1 MSEVKRTG
9 ITWNVLELEFKGVGI
24 YESPYTDV
32 VMEVEFTSPDGVK
45 SVIPGFWDGGNTW
58 KVRFAPYISGCW
70 KWQSSAE
77 VKDEGLKGKS
87 GEVCVEPYSG
97 ENKLYRHGFL
107 KINENGRGFCHDD
120 GKPFFWLGDTL
131 WSCPGR
137 ATIDEWKECI
147 ALRSA
152 QGFNVAQVNSL
163 PQHDSSGVDDY
174 RNPFELGEEIWD
186 LKKLKPEYFQYFDQ
200 QMRIT
205 AEAGMITAMVVLWF
219 DYVPGANP
227 TWGVK
232 RKAAFSTEDASRY
245 GRYLAARYGAFGPAW
260 LISGDSDY
268 INPDVISTYD
278 AAARAITKGLPY
290 KPLMTAHLYGELST
304 PSMLEQKE
312 WLDFHMY
319 QSSHNKRSEHVAA
332 KCSAECRAYQT
343 VKPVL
348 NGEPIYERI
357 GFYRESGCA
366 DRGFVR
372 KTGWYSILS
381 GGNAGI
387 TYGAHGLWS
396 WHREGEEFIPK
407 EAWHMPVDW
416 KEAVKFE
423 GSDDYARIKNFFE
436 KLPYWELEPA
446 PHMCSE
452 ELTNQ
457 VIAAASKD
465 SRIIVAYVKDCSS
478 FNLEVSE
485 ERDFSGSWFNP
496 INEEEVMAELE
507 VKGGTVT
514 LKQVPWNGEAVL
526 VLRS

>member
-1 MSEVKRTG
+1 MDEVKG
-9 ITWNVLELEFKGVGI
+9 KAVTWNVFELEFKGVGN

-32 VMEVEFTSPDGVK
+32 VMGVEFTSPEGVK
-45 SVIPGFWDGGNTW
+45 LSIPGFWDGGNTW
-58 KVRFAPYISGCW
+58 KVRFAPFLSGYW
-70 KWQSSAE
+70 KWQSIADI
-77 VKDEGLKGKS
+77 KDEGLHGKS
-87 GEVCVEPYSG
+87 GEVFVEEYSG
-97 ENKLYRHGFL
+97 ENQLYSHGFL

-131 WSCPGR
+131 WSCPSK
-137 ATIDEWKECI
+137 ATMDEWKELI
-147 ALRSA
+147 AVRSA

-163 PQHDSSGVDDY
+163 PQHDCSGVNDY
-174 RNPFELGEEIWD
+174 RIPFEIGEEMWD
-186 LKKLKPEYFQYFDQ
+186 LKKLKPEYFQYFDE

-205 AEAGMITAMVVLWF
+205 AEAGMVTAMVVLWF

-232 RKAAFSTEDASRY
+232 RKAEFSTEDASRY
-245 GRYLAARYGAFGPAW
+245 GRYLAARYGAFGPTW

-268 INPDVISTYD
+268 INPDVILTYD
-278 AAARAITKGLPY
+278 AAARAIREGLPY

-304 PSMLEQKE
+304 PSNLEQKE

-348 NGEPIYERI
+348 NGEPIYEQI

-366 DRGFVR
+366 DRGFIR

-396 WHREGEEFIPK
+396 WHREGEEFFP
-407 EAWHMPVDW
+407 EAAWHMPADW
-416 KEAVKFE
+416 KAAIKFE
-423 GSDDYARIKNFFE
+423 GSDDYARMKNFFE
-436 KLPYWELEPA
+436 KQTWWELEPA
-446 PHMCSE
+446 PQIYSE
-452 ELTNQ
+452 ELKDQ
-457 VIAAASKD
+457 IIVAASKD
-465 SRIIVAYVKDCSS
+465 RSFIVAYAKDCSS
-478 FNLEVSE
+478 FNLELPEVSE
-485 ERDFSGSWFNP
+485 YKGSWFNP
-496 INEEEVMAELE
+496 VSEEEVNAELE
-507 VKGGTVT
+507 VKGNTVN
-514 LKQVPWNGEAVL
+514 LKSVPWKGEAVL
-526 VLRS
+526 VLRA